1 MFLSGQAIQHEVAT
15 GRFTIAP
22 FRAACVKPASYVLS
36 LGKRFRRWKSVSQPL
51 ILWSPNAASNYL
63 DEPFDAQ
70 SVTMFPGEFLLS
82 CTAEDVS
89 LPADRVGTLSPLSHI
104 TRFGLS
110 LHGGADLVS
119 PGYGLQAPSRLTLE
133 LTNHNASPLELT
145 AGMPIAH
152 LRISPMHV
160 DTSVDSGRVSIYEGA
175 DPVVA
180 PKLYEEWSRIGSL
193 SGKA

>member
-1 MFLSGQAIQHEVAT
+1 MFLSGQAIQREVET

-22 FRAACVKPASYVLS
+22 FSAACVKPASYVLS
-36 LGKRFRRWKSVSQPL
+36 LGNRFRRWKSASQPL
-51 ILWSPNAASNYL
+51 AMWSPNAASNYL
-63 DEPFDAQ
+63 HEPFDAQ
-70 SVTMFPGEFLLS
+70 SVTLLPGEFLLS
-82 CTAEDVS
+82 CMAEDIS

-104 TRFGLS
+104 ARFGLS

-119 PGYGLQAPSRLTLE
+119 PGYGLHVPSRLTLE

-152 LRISPMHV
+152 LRISPVHG
-160 DTSVDSGRVSIYEGA
+160 DASVDPGRVSIYEGT
-175 DPVVA
+175 DPVVV